1 MKQKILSLTFLMLG
15 LLSEQ
20 KTFAYDF
27 EVNGMYYSIISL
39 PDLTVSVTNADGSGA
54 IYTGTVTIPAQVT
67 FRDKTFDVIS
77 ISNYAFNGSSASQV
91 NIPLSVKTIGNAAF
105 SNSKLLESFS
115 MPESVESIGTSLFS
129 GCTSLKSIKLSS
141 KLTKIPDRTFSNCN
155 QLESLTIPD
164 EVTFIGDY
172 AFENC
177 TRIKILVVPD
187 KVSGI
192 GYRCLSGMS
201 SLNSLTLGKKCY
213 SLDQYSLSGL
223 TALKELII
231 SVPDKYEYPYNIS
244 FDLMPLSSDAPI
256 EHLFLGKQLG
266 YRSGRYPFKNIKTF
280 KNIEFATSSIHE
292 DFSFYGLND
301 LESISFGTM
310 KDINKTFV
318 GNNAIRNVYCHS
330 TEPPTFS
337 AATDKNNVFSSSTY
351 LEGTLYV
358 PSESIQLYKEADGW
372 GNFWNIKELSE
383 DGIGEEKPKC
393 AKPHISYNNGIL
405 TFFSETESAICYS
418 NITNSDI
425 TSYIGN
431 EVQLAVTYFI
441 SVYAAKSGYENSDV
455 ATATLCWIDVE
466 PKTEGLSDD
475 IAQVRAKAVL
485 IQSMDGQIVLSGID
499 DGTRIYA
506 YEVSGQQVGSAISHN
521 GQANLTT
528 NFKPGSIVI
537 IKIGERSVKA
547 IIK

>member
-1 MKQKILSLTFLMLG
+1 MKKSILSLTLLMLT
-15 LLSEQ
+15 LLSKQ
-20 KTFAYDF
+20 YALAYDF

-54 IYTGTVTIPAQVT
+54 IYTGNVTIPEKVS
-67 FRDKTFDVIS
+67 FREKVFDVIA
-77 ISNYAFNGSSASQV
+77 ISDYAFNGSSVIQV

-115 MPESVESIGTSLFS
+115 MPESVESIGTSLFR

-141 KLTKIPDRTFSNCN
+141 KLTKIPDYTFSNCN

-172 AFENC
+172 ALENC
-177 TRIKILVVPD
+177 TGIKILVVPD
-187 KVSGI
+187 KVGGI

-213 SLDQYSLSGL
+213 SLDQYSLFGL
-223 TALKELII
+223 TSLKELII

-280 KNIEFATSSIHE
+280 KNIEFATSSIPE

-318 GNNAIRNVYCHS
+318 GNNAIRKVYCYS

-337 AATDKNNVFSSSTY
+337 AATTKNVFSSSTY

-358 PSESIQLYKEADGW
+358 PAESIQLYKEADGW
-372 GNFWNIKELSE
+372 GNFWTIKELSE
-383 DGIGEEKPKC
+383 NDTGEEKPKC
-393 AKPHISYNNGIL
+393 AEPHIGYNNGKL
-405 TFFSETESAICYS
+405 TFVSETEGAICYS

-425 TSYIGN
+425 SSYIGG
-431 EVQLAVTYFI
+431 EVQLAVTYII

-485 IQSMDGQIVLSGID
+485 IQSMDGQIVISGID

-506 YEVSGQQVGSAISHN
+506 YEVNGQQIGSAISHN

-528 NFKPGSIVI
+528 NLKPGSIVI
-537 IKIGERSVKA
+537 IKIGDRSVKA
-547 IIK
+547 TIK